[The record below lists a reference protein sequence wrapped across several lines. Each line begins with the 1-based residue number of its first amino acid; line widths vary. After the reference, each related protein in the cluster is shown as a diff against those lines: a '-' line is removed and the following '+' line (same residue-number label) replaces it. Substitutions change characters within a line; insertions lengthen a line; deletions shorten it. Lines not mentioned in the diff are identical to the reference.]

1 MAFTAAID
9 IPARFKHSKAVGPP
23 LGLRPILNQSGE
35 NDRIGRISQ
44 YCDGM
49 MQTLLYEAIQPR
61 QLYLSGKSMS
71 LQALLRTKSIEQLQ
85 SELGRAGQFR
95 RVLGLMQLTSIG
107 LGGLIGA
114 GIFVLTGVV
123 AATQAGPAVSLSFVI
138 AGIASAA
145 AALCYAEFAGM
156 IPVAGSAYT
165 YAYAVL
171 GELVAWVIG
180 WDLLL
185 EYALVVAVVSIGWS
199 GYLQALLSQFGLMLP
214 TWAMGAPR
222 TGAGHVLDL
231 AAMLGSLG
239 VAGLLTLRIEWGA
252 RFNAAMVIIKI
263 AAVILVIAAGLPY
276 VHTANWRPFMPYGF
290 GGVVEGAAVVFFA
303 VFGYDTLTTTAE
315 EARDPQRQLPRAV
328 LLSLGI
334 SLALYITMSLVLTGL
349 VRYDTLNNAAPIAAA
364 FTAIGLPWV
373 TLLVSAAAVAG
384 IASVML
390 AFMLGCARIWFAM
403 SRDGLLPAWFAQVH
417 PRFRTPHRPTL
428 IAGGL
433 TALVAGFFPI
443 KEVAE
448 LVNIGTLSA
457 FMIICLAVIVLR
469 RTRPRVRRTFRT
481 PLVPWIPLAGIG
493 FSLWLLS
500 KLPTVAW
507 ERFVV
512 WMALGLLLYFSYG
525 RRHSVLA
532 TRGSVRIEGK
542 SGGDAE
548 DSRLR

>member
-1 MAFTAAID
+1 M
-9 IPARFKHSKAVGPP
+9 R
-23 LGLRPILNQSGE
+23 
-35 NDRIGRISQ
+35 
-44 YCDGM
+44 
-49 MQTLLYEAIQPR
+49 
-61 QLYLSGKSMS
+61 

-85 SELGRAGQFR
+85 SESGQAGQFR
-95 RVLGLMQLTSIG
+95 RVLGLWQLTAIG

-114 GIFVLTGVV
+114 GVFVLTGIV

-165 YAYAVL
+165 YGYAVL

-199 GYLQALLSQFGLMLP
+199 GYLQALLSQLDLTLP
-214 TWAMGAPR
+214 TWAMGASG
-222 TGAGHVLDL
+222 TGRGHVLDL
-231 AAMLGSLG
+231 PAMLGSLA

-252 RFNAAMVIIKI
+252 RFNAAMVAIKI

-276 VHTANWRPFMPYGF
+276 VHTANWHPFMPYGF

-303 VFGYDTLTTTAE
+303 VFGYDTLTTAAE

-328 LLSLGI
+328 LLSLAI

-457 FMIICLAVIVLR
+457 FAIVCLAIIVLR
-469 RTRPRVRRTFRT
+469 RTRPGVRRTFKT

-500 KLPTVAW
+500 KLPAVAW
-507 ERFVV
+507 ELFVF
-512 WMALGLLLYFSYG
+512 WMGLGLLLYFSYG

-532 TRGSVRIEGK
+532 NRGSVSIEGK
-542 SGGDAE
+542 SVGDAE
-548 DSRLR
+548 RH